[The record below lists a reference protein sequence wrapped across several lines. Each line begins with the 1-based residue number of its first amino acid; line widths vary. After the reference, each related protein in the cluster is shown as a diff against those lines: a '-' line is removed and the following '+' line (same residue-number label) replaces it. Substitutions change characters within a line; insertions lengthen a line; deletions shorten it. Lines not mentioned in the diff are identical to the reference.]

1 MRLSGRKLPIFRT
14 LLSLLSI
21 LFAHA
26 AAAQLL
32 GPEFQV
38 NSYTTDD
45 QTYPAI
51 ASDAAGNFVVVWTG
65 GGQDGSGKGIF
76 GQRFDAAGNPAGG
89 EFQVHSYTTLDQ
101 YSPAVASDAGGN
113 FLVVW
118 KRFANLGSE
127 ANIFGQRFAVGGAP
141 AGGEFQLNSSTSGY
155 PNRPAAA
162 ADGQG
167 NFIVAWQT
175 EEVVARRYG
184 PDGVPTSDEFQVNS
198 YTFDVQG
205 DPSVAADAAGNFVV
219 VWQSYGQDGSNYGIF
234 AQRFDSAGAPQGDEF
249 QVNSYTTSWQVS
261 PAAAMGATGDFVV
274 VWNRARVEVSGTDI
288 VGQRFDAA
296 GSPLGGEFPVSGS
309 APGFKE
315 RPAVAL
321 DASGGFVVTWD
332 DPAQDGS
339 YLGIYA
345 RRFDAGGAAVA
356 SEFQVN
362 SYTSSSQFG
371 SAVAAGSAGTFLAV
385 WSSDQG
391 QDGMG
396 NGTFGQRL
404 AEAPFGNGFESG
416 DTCPWS
422 VTVGSGVPC
431 P

>member
-1 MRLSGRKLPIFRT
+1 MRLPGRKLPTFRA

-21 LFAHA
+21 LFAQA

-45 QTYPAI
+45 QTYPEVA
-51 ASDAAGNFVVVWTG
+51 ADAAGNFVVVWRG
-65 GGQDGSGKGIF
+65 GGQDGSGSGIF
-76 GQRFDAAGNPAGG
+76 GQRFDAAGAQAGG
-89 EFQVHSYTTLDQ
+89 EFQVNSYTTLDQ
-101 YSPAVASDAGGN
+101 YSPAVASDDDGN

-141 AGGEFQLNSSTSGY
+141 AGGEFQINSSTTGY

-175 EEVVARRYG
+175 DEVVARRYG
-184 PDGVPTSDEFQVNS
+184 PDGVPMGGQFQVNS
-198 YTFDVQG
+198 YTFDIQG
-205 DPSVAADAAGNFVV
+205 EPTVAADAAGNFVV
-219 VWQSYGQDGSNYGIF
+219 VWQSYGQDGSDYGIF
-234 AQRFDSAGAPQGDEF
+234 GQRFDSAGTPVGGEF
-249 QVNSYTTSWQVS
+249 QVNSYTTSWQFA
-261 PAAAMGATGDFVV
+261 PAAAMGPAGDFVV
-274 VWNRARVEVSGTDI
+274 VWNRARVQVSGTDI

-315 RPAVAL
+315 RPAIAR
-321 DASGGFVVTWD
+321 DAAGGFVVTWG
-332 DPAQDGS
+332 DPGQDGS
-339 YLGIYA
+339 YMGIFA
-345 RRFDAGGAAVA
+345 RRFDAAGGAMAG
-356 SEFQVN
+356 EFQVN
-362 SYTSSSQFG
+362 SYTPSAQFG
-371 SAVAAGSAGTFLAV
+371 SAVAAGAAGTFVAV

-391 QDGMG
+391 QDGMWQG
-396 NGTFGQRL
+396 VFGQRL
-404 AEAPFGNGFESG
+404 AAATFSDGFESG
-416 DTCPWS
+416 DTCAW
-422 VTVGSGVPC
+422 TTTAGGGDC